1 MDNYICVYI
10 MNKDKKVK
18 KINRKYKKNK
28 KTIKMKGGRRNTS
41 KVNKKFSSKKTQYGG
56 LNEKQEINVQQ
67 ICKDLLSCCEGIHN
81 NFSNNTEVSIEMM
94 TILIRLLNEMEVIKR
109 PPEDIT
115 QDLLKDN
122 GYEINLLDSD
132 GNGNE
137 YIAKSIQESELKY
150 RTFRAVIQ
158 NYLENKIDITK
169 KQTQKTIEKVTE
181 IEE

>member
-1 MDNYICVYI
+1 MKRISKLNEL
-10 MNKDKKVK
+10 
-18 KINRKYKKNK
+18 NK
-28 KTIKMKGGRRNTS
+28 KSKKKYRKSRKVSKKGGREKIS
-41 KVNKKFSSKKTQYGG
+41 KMNKLIKNKKTQYGG

-67 ICKDLLSCCEGIHN
+67 ICNDLLSCCEGIHN

-94 TILIRLLNEMEVIKR
+94 TILIRLLNEMKVIER

-115 QDLLKDN
+115 QELLKDN

-150 RTFRAVIQ
+150 RTFRTVIQ

-169 KQTQKTIEKVTE
+169 KQTQNTNGKVTE
-181 IEE
+181 IVE